1 MAKGQIPKGD
11 EGGEEGNLTASPVTT
26 AMRTSSAQAKM
37 RGARAK
43 TSSTAR
49 SPKPLMNPSALKIS
63 RKKRKSY

>member
-11 EGGEEGNLTASPVTT
+11 DDGNPTPSPVPVTT
-26 AMRTSSAQAKM
+26 ALKTSSAQAKM
-37 RGARAK
+37 GGTRAK
-43 TSSTAR
+43 TSSAAR